1 MVRNKSRNSS
11 SSNSRQRSNSTRR
24 SPQDRDNRRARP
36 EARSAGTRRERQ
48 PRASKPPTPPS
59 AASSASGSVI
69 PFPDPNTRPRRS
81 DSSRRRSRP
90 SKRPPHADR
99 AASKLRALPEAPT
112 STALVPANATSVP
125 SPVEVRSRRPVS
137 IPAVWFL
144 RLAILGV
151 GLGAIVGTVLALV
164 APGIYLSQES
174 LSTSPV
180 AAETVEPELPEPE
193 PPVLVLG
200 QEVGQL
206 KSKFQALAAQRP
218 QLQPGALFVDLDTG
232 AYVDLG
238 SSTVFSAASTI
249 KVPILVAFFQAVDE
263 GQVRLDEML
272 TMTPELIG
280 GGAGAMQ
287 YQKPGTQYTALYTA
301 TKMIEISDNTAT
313 NMIIARL
320 GGAEVLNAKFRDW
333 GLENTVIRNPLPDL
347 KGTNTTTPYEL
358 VKLMAQIERGK
369 LVSPR
374 SRDRVLDIMY
384 KTVTNTLLPR
394 GLGEGAKIAHK
405 TGDIGSTVGD
415 VGLIDMPSGKR
426 YLAAVLVNRPH
437 NNPQAQELIRA
448 YSGEVYRYFDTQT
461 APFTE

>member
-1 MVRNKSRNSS
+1 M
-11 SSNSRQRSNSTRR
+11 
-24 SPQDRDNRRARP
+24 
-36 EARSAGTRRERQ
+36 
-48 PRASKPPTPPS
+48 
-59 AASSASGSVI
+59 I
-69 PFPDPNTRPRRS
+69 PFPDPKTRARRS
-81 DSSRRRSRP
+81 KSQRRSLAA
-90 SKRPPHADR
+90 KRPTNGDR
-99 AASKLRALPEAPT
+99 AVSKLRALPEAPA
-112 STALVPANATSVP
+112 STALVPANATPVP
-125 SPVEVRSRRPVS
+125 STVQPRSRRQVS

-174 LSTSPV
+174 QDLAPV
-180 AAETVEPELPEPE
+180 AEEIAEADVPEPEPE
-193 PPVLVLG
+193 PPALVLE

-232 AYVDLG
+232 AYVEIE
-238 SSTVFSAASTI
+238 STTVFSAASTI

-263 GQVRLDEML
+263 GTVRLDEML

-280 GGAGAMQ
+280 GGSGAMQ
-287 YQKPGTQYTALYTA
+287 YQKPGTKYTALYTA

-333 GLENTVIRNPLPDL
+333 GLENTVIHNPLPDL
-347 KGTNTTTPYEL
+347 KGTNTTTPHEL

-374 SRDRVLDIMY
+374 SRDRILDIMY

-448 YSGEVYRYFDTQT
+448 YSGEVYRYFETQT
-461 APFTE
+461 TPFVE